1 MLKLRPHHILDI
13 VRNIGHGIEPKP
25 HEYGH
30 LVHEITRLLMEDPE
44 QYCQLVIA
52 NDDICGPCIHLDG
65 NRKCRDMLGQ
75 LETPVSKQDYN
86 DKLDRSLLRHLEI
99 QPDSE
104 MRVADFLHQVAGA
117 LNDVVEICTHPKENK
132 EYRFAGLSKGLE
144 TLKIL

>member
-30 LVHEITRLLMEDPE
+30 LVHEITIQLISDTE
-44 QYCQLVIA
+44 QYCQLVVT
-52 NDDICGPCIHLDG
+52 NDDICGPCIHLDKY
-65 NRKCRDMLGQ
+65 RKCGDVLKQ

-86 DKLDRSLLRHLEI
+86 DHLDHSLLQHLGI

-104 MRVADFLHQVAGA
+104 MRVADFLQQVARV
-117 LNDVVEICTHPKENK
+117 LDEIVEICTHPKEDK
-132 EYRFAGLSKGLE
+132 EYRFTGLSKGLN
-144 TLKIL
+144 TLKIV